1 MNSFLQGVLFLLK
14 ACCASLKN
22 ALYVAQIFYNI
33 WFLSR
38 NRKCCPS
45 AKIKMCRRCSRDIV
59 GHGQELSTCLALIR
73 CLSPSLSVLP
83 ALAHVFVNLTQSM
96 HSSEFCC
103 FNALFKMRL
112 CLFCLL
118 LLISYACYCHT
129 VNALLQILSL
139 FIRIGRGWHIHMRA
153 NVFSLIGKCGLW
165 IPTLFTGHFER
176 NIGLKLVCKCLC
188 ARALVSVSFSLGNV
202 TFLVW
207 VLRLAVKSFV
217 LTCFKSKRAF
227 SDLVTVRLTV
237 CQDGNSCQ
245 LPFAMAIYGLFV
257 ISCHLLPEVKGLGDT
272 VGKTAEMLQRNESLS
287 EVRHDAIC
295 VVFWL
300 DCWPLLNL
308 VFFDPDPLPRLRIC
322 LFPRTSPLW
331 LGQIEMHWFI
341 WRSPSWKMRWTPSSG
356 DKKSSICRLR

>member
-1 MNSFLQGVLFLLK
+1 MSLSLDNSFLG
-14 ACCASLKN
+14 
-22 ALYVAQIFYNI
+22 
-33 WFLSR
+33 
-38 NRKCCPS
+38 
-45 AKIKMCRRCSRDIV
+45 
-59 GHGQELSTCLALIR
+59 
-73 CLSPSLSVLP
+73 LSVEAWSKELRI
-83 ALAHVFVNLTQSM
+83 NLFQIKASIFW
-96 HSSEFCC
+96 S
-103 FNALFKMRL
+103 
-112 CLFCLL
+112 
-118 LLISYACYCHT
+118 CHCQ
-129 VNALLQILSL
+129 AD
-139 FIRIGRGWHIHMRA
+139 
-153 NVFSLIGKCGLW
+153 
-165 IPTLFTGHFER
+165 
-176 NIGLKLVCKCLC
+176 
-188 ARALVSVSFSLGNV
+188 SVSGWQWL
-202 TFLVW
+202 
-207 VLRLAVKSFV
+207 
-217 LTCFKSKRAF
+217 
-227 SDLVTVRLTV
+227 
-237 CQDGNSCQ
+237 